1 MMITTTSAFAY
12 AAFASPSYYPVQVER
27 IALAAP
33 SGQPL
38 DDCRSSGGRL
48 TMIVVTVKSLSN
60 SVQPIAAVIIVELE
74 DNTNG
79 VTQLLQWQTMSIN
92 PNAEQ
97 QMAISFDPSSLPPS
111 GQYEANI
118 MIWNQVLAPMPL
130 GSPSRVPINC

>member
-1 MMITTTSAFAY
+1 
-12 AAFASPSYYPVQVER
+12 
-27 IALAAP
+27 
-33 SGQPL
+33 
-38 DDCRSSGGRL
+38 
-48 TMIVVTVKSLSN
+48 MIVVTVKSLSN